1 MVEKNKQIPGALEK
15 FKQTFR
21 KQGSISGGESLSE
34 SPPNRGGE
42 VRRSLTIS
50 GVIPR
55 KRSSRRGS
63 QTDESLMSPSRRAT
77 FYEFE
82 DVTRPVS
89 RPADFTPLD
98 LQGKTMEQVL
108 KLLKPV
114 CTNLCCYVCE
124 PRNTLINKSKIMLSF
139 LGV

>member
-1 MVEKNKQIPGALEK
+1 MGEKNKQVPGALEK

-21 KQGSISGGESLSE
+21 KQGSISSCGESLSE
-34 SPPNRGGE
+34 SPPNRGVE
-42 VRRSLTIS
+42 VRRSLTVS

-55 KRSSRRGS
+55 KRWSRRSS
-63 QTDESLMSPSRRAT
+63 QSDDSLMSPNRRAT

-89 RPADFTPLD
+89 HPAEFSPLD

-114 CTNLCCYVCE
+114 SINLFANSIKFVSA
-124 PRNTLINKSKIMLSF
+124 R
-139 LGV
+139 